1 MNNNPAHLQPSV
13 SEQQSQADL
22 SPLEKLARSREAL
35 QQALFPPPKKKSSAI
50 STLRKLWPIR
60 RKAAT
65 SDSARQLHEPPAA
78 MLQQQSATRAVVHDK
93 EGSVPVLQAEQIPN
107 KQRFSDKAAAFADS
121 FSNMVLNR
129 WQRHPLNLTMQI
141 GKPLLEQQIR
151 RRPLL
156 SLVMAALLG
165 AAAVWFKPWYW
176 RRSHQLIRNS
186 INKEAQWGASS
197 LIYSGSAAIKKLLA
211 KLYGG
216 C

>member
-60 RKAAT
+60 RKAMP
-65 SDSARQLHEPPAA
+65 SNSAHQLHEPPAA
-78 MLQQQSATRAVVHDK
+78 MLQQQSATRAHDK
-93 EGSVPVLQAEQIPN
+93 EGSVPVLQAAQIPS
-107 KQRFSDKAAAFADS
+107 KQRLSDKAAALTDS

-151 RRPLL
+151 KRPLL

-197 LIYSGSAAIKKLLA
+197 LIYSGSAALKKLLA

-216 C
+216 

>member
-60 RKAAT
+60 RKAT
-65 SDSARQLHEPPAA
+65 LSDSVRQLHELPAA
-78 MLQQQSATRAVVHDK
+78 MLQQQSATLAYDK
-93 EGSVPVLQAEQIPN
+93 EGSVPVLQAEQVPN
-107 KQRFSDKAAAFADS
+107 KQRLSDKAAALTDS

-141 GKPLLEQQIR
+141 GKPLLEQQIHK
-151 RRPLL
+151 RPLL

-165 AAAVWFKPWYW
+165 AAAVLFKPWYW